1 MSEYLR
7 GGTQDGPLAPLLNRD
22 PRVELLDKRLT
33 ALNERLDAVES
44 RLDEMDK
51 KLTEDPPKPKKRS
64 GRSPEGICV
73 VTGQPSGETC
83 EHVSTYRYQ
92 QGCQGACVEQGR
104 AYYRQYY
111 YDRNHKS

>member
-7 GGTQDGPLAPLLNRD
+7 GEPQQDGPLAPLLTRD
-22 PRVELLDKRLT
+22 PRVDLLDERLL
-33 ALNERLDAVES
+33 AVNERLDAVEKK
-44 RLDEMDK
+44 LDE
-51 KLTEDPPKPKKRS
+51 LLQEPPKPKKRS

-83 EHVSTYRYQ
+83 EHFSTYRYQ

>member
-1 MSEYLR
+1 MSEFILGDQP
-7 GGTQDGPLAPLLNRD
+7 GGVLDQD
-22 PRVELLDKRLT
+22 PRVKLLDERLT
-33 ALNERLDAVES
+33 AVNERLDAVEA
-44 RLDEMDK
+44 RLD

-83 EHVSTYRYQ
+83 EHFSTYRYQ